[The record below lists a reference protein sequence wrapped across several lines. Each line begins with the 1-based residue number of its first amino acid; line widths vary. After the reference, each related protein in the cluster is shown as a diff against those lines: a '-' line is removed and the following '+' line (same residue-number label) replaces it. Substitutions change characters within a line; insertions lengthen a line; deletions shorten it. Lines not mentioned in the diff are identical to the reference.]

1 MPTTDPH
8 LTPQQAPSPRR
19 IVLQMED
26 LSARFAEIARPFVKT
41 ALESEVMDAG
51 ADAWKEEGERALR
64 SLLRDD
70 SIFDSEGPPA
80 GELINSLKDELEN
93 PMPPDEDEI
102 REHSAEVGSVMAS
115 SWLQFL
121 ALALRTKDELR
132 LGHTLLPQPGEVGDE
147 LWEALRGSLNPLA
160 IGVDEAPAIVRV
172 FADEVVADSAGVDL
186 PMGVAL
192 DIDRGRQHSYVARR
206 Q

>member
-1 MPTTDPH
+1 
-8 LTPQQAPSPRR
+8 
-19 IVLQMED
+19 MED

-41 ALESEVMDAG
+41 ALEAEVMETG
-51 ADAWKEEGERALR
+51 AVAWKEEGEQALR

-70 SIFDSEGPPA
+70 SIFDSEGPRA
-80 GELINSLKDELEN
+80 GQLLESLKDELEN

-102 REHSAEVGSVMAS
+102 REHAAEVGSVMAS

-121 ALALRTKDELR
+121 ALALRTKNEVR
-132 LGHTLLPQPGEVGDE
+132 LGGTLLPQRGEVRDE

-160 IGVDEAPAIVRV
+160 IGVDDAPSIMKM
-172 FADEVVADSAGVDL
+172 FADEVVANSAGVDL

-206 Q
+206 H